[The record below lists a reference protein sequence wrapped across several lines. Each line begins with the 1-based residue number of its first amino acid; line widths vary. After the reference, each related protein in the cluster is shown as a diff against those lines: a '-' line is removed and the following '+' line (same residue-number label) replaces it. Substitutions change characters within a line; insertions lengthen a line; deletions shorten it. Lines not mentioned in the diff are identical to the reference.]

1 MRRSGV
7 VTKMKMFLQSIFT
20 LLVAVEG
27 RSALRTAGLRLRAL
41 SQNPPA
47 APVARFSTKGE
58 GGSPSPKD
66 WMAFLSG
73 IPAAAVVATAT
84 AGLAAAIGGDAHD
97 DSTQDCTAN
106 AEPPQ
111 RVQPG
116 ARIGDEPESV
126 TKPND
131 PVQELG
137 TQPNPFLPISVA
149 ITRLVWQAWAQAK
162 QDDDSPEPKPA
173 ERQKVGLR
181 TSLARAGPNLDLIM
195 GMPTGNS
202 SRPGRFSASQSD
214 THE

>member
-1 MRRSGV
+1 
-7 VTKMKMFLQSIFT
+7 MFLQSIFT

-116 ARIGDEPESV
+116 ARIGDEPECV
-126 TKPND
+126 TQPND
-131 PVQELG
+131 PAQESL
-137 TQPNPFLPISVA
+137 
-149 ITRLVWQAWAQAK
+149 W
-162 QDDDSPEPKPA
+162 
-173 ERQKVGLR
+173 

>member
-131 PVQELG
+131 PVQELVHSRTRFCQSRLQSRVWFG
-137 TQPNPFLPISVA
+137 KPGHKRSKMTTLPNQSQLNG
-149 ITRLVWQAWAQAK
+149 RKLV
-162 QDDDSPEPKPA
+162 
-173 ERQKVGLR
+173 
-181 TSLARAGPNLDLIM
+181 
-195 GMPTGNS
+195 
-202 SRPGRFSASQSD
+202 
-214 THE
+214 